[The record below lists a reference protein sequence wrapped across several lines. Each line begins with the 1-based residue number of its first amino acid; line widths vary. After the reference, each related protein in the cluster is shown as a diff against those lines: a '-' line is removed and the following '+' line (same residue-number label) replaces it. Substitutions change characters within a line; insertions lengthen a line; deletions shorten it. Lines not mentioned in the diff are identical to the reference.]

1 MVQLQRQRDRT
12 EKEAT
17 TTRQSLEHVEK
28 TLAQQPQIENTRL
41 SSSQQLVRMETM
53 LQEAEQAEEKQQRE
67 TRRLERQRAMLREQ
81 VVVRESY
88 YVGDRAS
95 TTRR

>member
-17 TTRQSLEHVEK
+17 TTLQSLEHVEK
-28 TLAQQPQIENTRL
+28 TLAQQPQIENT
-41 SSSQQLVRMETM
+41 QLVRMETM
-53 LQEAEQAEEKQQRE
+53 LQEAEQTEEKQQRE
-67 TRRLERQRAMLREQ
+67 MRRLEKQRAMLREQ